1 MFVKPQYIFALLLYV
16 AVKNGVSLIAI
27 LLLILLW
34 LWIEK
39 GKSLL
44 IILSFVLLF
53 FLTTWIE
60 NQPIPSNQ
68 TTCANIVKI
77 YSKGMEIE
85 INNQRFSSFDFT
97 PSLDDAKVC
106 AMMNFK
112 ESHHYE
118 RSFIDPFKRYQYS
131 NNIKGTVKL
140 SNAEFIKHSRI
151 SRIRQSLSQWIFP
164 QKENDQFWMIHH
176 SGLWLTSF
184 ISMLTSLLHLRFK
197 QNQVHLMI
205 HMLIALFSFIIW
217 DIRTV
222 RLLVQ
227 SSLRLLNVPYQVS
240 SYIALI
246 VVLIMFPFSVTSLAF
261 LFPWIFLMIR
271 AIRLNSIKKWI
282 ALFSLQQWILA
293 SFSPLFLIMYGLLGQ
308 IIWTLHL
315 LNRFLNVSFIISNLN
330 ELLVY
335 IDKSLKFVGGLS
347 SGAFFAI
354 IFLLSINPSNRKHK
368 YLTVSLVLVLIIQPT
383 QWISQIH
390 FINIGQGHATLIK
403 HTNKAI
409 LIDTGKSSHYSYLK
423 HTLNAHRIRR
433 LDALLIT
440 HDDEDH
446 SGGVDQLIEDGL
458 ISSIWPH
465 KTSWESQ
472 SFIIQSLLHE
482 NYEDSNEDS
491 AIYLLQ
497 LHNFSLLI
505 TGDAYHTQER
515 KLIDMYHDLRID
527 ILLVGHHGSRT
538 STHPDFIAHV
548 RPTLSIISAQQSIY
562 GHPHNETLRT
572 LQKHQSTIVEL
583 EKHGDVSIYILPW
596 FKVVLSSAGGFAIM
610 R

>member
-1 MFVKPQYIFALLLYV
+1 MFVKPQYIFAMMLYV
-16 AVKNGVSLIAI
+16 AIKNQVSWIAI
-27 LLLILLW
+27 LLLILFW

-39 GKSLL
+39 GKSIL
-44 IILSFVLLF
+44 IILSFILLF
-53 FLTTWIE
+53 FFTTLIE
-60 NQPIPSNQ
+60 NQPIPYNQ
-68 TTCANIVKI
+68 FTCANIVKI

-85 INNQRFSSFDFT
+85 INHQRFSSFDFT
-97 PSLDDAKVC
+97 PGFNDAKVC

-118 RSFIDPFKRYQYS
+118 RSFIDPLKRYQHS
-131 NNIKGTVKL
+131 NNIKGTVSL
-140 SNAEFIKHSRI
+140 SNAEFIKHSWI
-151 SRIRQSLSQWIFP
+151 SGIRQSLSQWIFP
-164 QKENDQFWMIHH
+164 NKENDQFWMIHH

-184 ISMLTSLLHLRFK
+184 ISMLTSLLHLKFK
-197 QNQVHLMI
+197 QNQVHLII
-205 HMLIALFSFIIW
+205 HGLIVFFSFIIW

-227 SSLRLLNVPYQVS
+227 SSLRLLKIPYQVS

-271 AIRLNSIKKWI
+271 AIRLDNIKKWI
-282 ALFSLQQWILA
+282 VLYSLQQWIFA

-315 LNRFLNVSFIISNLN
+315 LNRFFNVSFIISYLN
-330 ELLVY
+330 ELLIY
-335 IDKSLKFVGGLS
+335 IDRSLKIVGGLS
-347 SGAFFAI
+347 SGTLFAI
-354 IFLLSINPSNRKHK
+354 LFLLSINPSNKKHK
-368 YLTVSLVLVLIIQPT
+368 NLSFGLILVLIIQPT

-390 FINIGQGHATLIK
+390 FVNIGQGHATLIK
-403 HTNKAI
+403 HANKSI

-423 HTLNAHRIRR
+423 HTLNAHRIHK

-446 SGGVDQLIEDGL
+446 SGSVLHLIEDGF

-465 KTSWESQ
+465 KASWESQ
-472 SFIIQSLLHE
+472 SFIIQSLLQESYE
-482 NYEDSNEDS
+482 NSNEDS
-491 AIYLLQ
+491 AIYFLQ

-505 TGDAYHTQER
+505 TGDAYQLQEK
-515 KLIDMYHDLRID
+515 KLIDMYHDLRTD
-527 ILLVGHHGSRT
+527 VLLVGHHGSKT

-548 RPTLSIISAQQSIY
+548 QPTLSIISAQQSIY
-562 GHPHNETLRT
+562 GHPHSETLRT
-572 LQKHQSTIVEL
+572 LQKHQSTIAEL
-583 EKHGDVSIYILPW
+583 EKHGDISIYILPW